1 MNHQVHTFFECVL
14 STDVWLF
21 VLAAATYSCHFVFK
35 RSWYHEAGTVLLSAV
50 VWMHQ
55 MWRMEPIALAWGFR
69 HHCLLVVLKF
79 LIGRLL
85 ILLWTMSMTV
95 AVLMAKLLFWP
106 IICQTM
112 IPTSKLL
119 AALSLLILHICSPV
133 HPVALS
139 KCPKNIIEYETD
151 CEHPLHPLSLLFFF
165 VSPAPALQ
173 CPRKAELKER
183 GATHKLQT
191 PCLKTRRKQPATE
204 GNSDE
209 VTLAT
214 LAQTEAETCQK
225 WSQADN
231 TKSNYKGYMARAI
244 RFLDEMVAAWWKWQS
259 DTGICEDNIN
269 TDLLSQAFW
278 NPPNKYSVTA
288 LLNFMTQKCF
298 VEKWGKLTGQGIQ
311 AAMAKMWDDMCV
323 FLSFGLLHPVTNI
336 SKRRKKVCR
345 WKLSPRWATDIVTGN
360 LARAP
365 NVRDYVNASIQRVVQ
380 KGQQQPT
387 IMRMLCI

>member
-1 MNHQVHTFFECVL
+1 MKLIVNIHCTPHHCFFLRL
-14 STDVWLF
+14 SCSSPTMPKESR
-21 VLAAATYSCHFVFK
+21 TKGK
-35 RSWYHEAGTVLLSAV
+35 RSNT
-50 VWMHQ
+50 Q
-55 MWRMEPIALAWGFR
+55 
-69 HHCLLVVLKF
+69 
-79 LIGRLL
+79 
-85 ILLWTMSMTV
+85 
-95 AVLMAKLLFWP
+95 
-106 IICQTM
+106 
-112 IPTSKLL
+112 
-119 AALSLLILHICSPV
+119 
-133 HPVALS
+133 
-139 KCPKNIIEYETD
+139 
-151 CEHPLHPLSLLFFF
+151 
-165 VSPAPALQ
+165 
-173 CPRKAELKER
+173 
-183 GATHKLQT
+183 ATT
-191 PCLKTRRKQPATE
+191 PCSKTRRKQPATE

-259 DTGICEDNIN
+259 DTGICEDDID

-336 SKRRKKVCR
+336 SKRRKKVCQ
-345 WKLSPRWATDIVTGN
+345 WKLSPRWSNGHSYRKSGTRSQCAG
-360 LARAP
+360 
-365 NVRDYVNASIQRVVQ
+365 
-380 KGQQQPT
+380 
-387 IMRMLCI
+387 LCQMHQYKE